1 MLYRHVDHSLAT
13 LTFLPAGWSFA
24 KMWRSEVV
32 SCCLLLMPKEMI
44 CCCLRLDHLP
54 LFMIFSFF
62 LASVSQLLQWA
73 ALWGGGVLSEHKCS
87 AAPRQSRLPLFKNL
101 SVSGSDLTC
110 FLFFVV
116 FLSSS
121 SCLRLPLSLFSVY
134 TLSLHLQSDTL
145 PAPPLFSLCEDGE
158 YDECLIESH
167 REPLPPPSC
176 GCSLHPPH
184 AVLSLSV
191 CVRWLCCNNLICG
204 SPPKKKKKEWL
215 GLIVSSDSDIPLVT
229 FSALKKVPPPPP
241 EHPPAFFYT
250 SSPTISHLLS
260 LFIV

>member
-1 MLYRHVDHSLAT
+1 M
-13 LTFLPAGWSFA
+13 
-24 KMWRSEVV
+24 
-32 SCCLLLMPKEMI
+32 
-44 CCCLRLDHLP
+44 
-54 LFMIFSFF
+54 
-62 LASVSQLLQWA
+62 
-73 ALWGGGVLSEHKCS
+73 SEHKCS

-110 FLFFVV
+110 FLFFFV

-191 CVRWLCCNNLICG
+191 CALTVLQQSNLWFTT
-204 SPPKKKKKEWL
+204 KKKKKRSDL
-215 GLIVSSDSDIPLVT
+215 DSLSQAIV
-229 FSALKKVPPPPP
+229 
-241 EHPPAFFYT
+241 
-250 SSPTISHLLS
+250 ISHW
-260 LFIV
+260 